1 VLDNVFNN
9 DTAIAALGAKFGFKS
24 KHCRLHCSAHTINL
38 VGQSIIFGSNKDAFN
53 NNNKHLAVSLPVLF
67 NEAL

>member
-1 VLDNVFNN
+1 MLYNAFNN

-24 KHCRLHCSAHTINL
+24 KHRQLRCSALTINL

-53 NNNKHLAVSLPVLF
+53 NNDENLAVSLPVLF
-67 NEAL
+67 NEAF